1 MRVLL
6 RTDSTYGSV
15 YQALSLST
23 QTFSCP
29 EDFMRLMQKKRT
41 SVSDLYIE
49 SDAHRVLVHNSE
61 LSVVA
66 RLASAFQNYTVA
78 EHYKYQK
85 DLYGLEYTPPL
96 ERHAPQKIH
105 AKHAPAKCTP
115 QTVWDEETNG
125 DRFVFDSE
133 YEQNEDFVPW
143 RMRDAEER
151 FGLYE

>member
-1 MRVLL
+1 
-6 RTDSTYGSV
+6 
-15 YQALSLST
+15 
-23 QTFSCP
+23 
-29 EDFMRLMQKKRT
+29 MRLMQKNTT

-49 SDAHRVLVHNSE
+49 SDAHRVLVHNRE

-66 RLASAFQNYTVA
+66 RLASAFHNHTVA

-96 ERHAPQKIH
+96 ERPAPQKIH

-133 YEQNEDFVPW
+133 YEQNEDLVRW
-143 RMRDAEER
+143 RTRDAEER